1 MDSGPLLI
9 VVERIWHSIL
19 LQNPFL
25 RLWKDTM
32 TAPLRT
38 SCSMKNSVK
47 HNTHTN
53 QTELYVLIC
62 TVITSFQSMP
72 PKAEKVTRQRD

>member
-1 MDSGPLLI
+1 MDSGPILI
-9 VVERIWHSIL
+9 LAERIWHSIL
-19 LQNPFL
+19 LKNPFL
-25 RLWKDTM
+25 HLWKDTM
-32 TAPLRT
+32 TAPLWT
-38 SCSMKNSVK
+38 PHSMKNSVE

-53 QTELYVLIC
+53 QTELYVLIY